1 MGKEEMSNLPD
12 ETLTYPPKCDDLY
25 MFYFQEAEVNLFFLF
40 QPKRP
45 TDIMQDHQQ
54 K

>member
-25 MFYFQEAEVNLFFLF
+25 MFYFQEAEVNLFSYCSLRGP
-40 QPKRP
+40 Q
-45 TDIMQDHQQ
+45 T
-54 K
+54 